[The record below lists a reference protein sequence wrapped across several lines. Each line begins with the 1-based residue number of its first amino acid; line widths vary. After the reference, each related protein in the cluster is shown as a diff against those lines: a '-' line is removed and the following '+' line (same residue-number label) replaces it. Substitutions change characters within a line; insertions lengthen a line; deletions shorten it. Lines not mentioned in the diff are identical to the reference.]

1 METSVPKL
9 QTFFIEEIVRKK
21 TGKGETQFFKK
32 KAFLKQRW
40 FKIRETGHPSEFRK
54 ILSRKTYSIV
64 M

>member
-40 FKIRETGHPSEFRK
+40 FKIRET
-54 ILSRKTYSIV
+54 
-64 M
+64 